1 MRVVSLLAIAAVA
14 GFDDL
19 QIAPFLEPP
28 LTTVRQPKT
37 EMGRRAA
44 TILLE
49 LLEGK
54 ELEAQITVPGE
65 LAVRGSTAPVGGNSL

>member
-1 MRVVSLLAIAAVA
+1 MPFAGVVA
-14 GFDDL
+14 
-19 QIAPFLEPP
+19 

-44 TILLE
+44 TVLPE